1 MTLCVCVE
9 YCVSMFQHDFLCCDQ
24 PVHVPF
30 SQIRFVKAD
39 DIWLSPNYRRDS
51 CHFTLMTCNLSPQT
65 RQMYFSTV
73 YDMFEQLNYNPRY
86 HFGKIV
92 NVTSSQ
98 MRAIYPKFDDFL
110 RVRSKLDPQG
120 IFMNDMLGKLLGL

>member
-1 MTLCVCVE
+1 
-9 YCVSMFQHDFLCCDQ
+9 
-24 PVHVPF
+24 
-30 SQIRFVKAD
+30 
-39 DIWLSPNYRRDS
+39 
-51 CHFTLMTCNLSPQT
+51 MTCNLSPQT
-65 RQMYFSTV
+65 RQMYFSMV
-73 YDMFEQLNYNPRY
+73 YDIFERLNFNPRY